1 MNNKLGAGTKRF
13 GLVVVGDEILTGK
26 RKDQHFD
33 KVVELLGAR
42 GLQLSWAVVV
52 GDNFDDLVETY
63 RRSFASGDIVFSC
76 GGIGATPDDRTR
88 QAAAAAL
95 GVRTVLHPEARELI
109 TQRCLQMAAQGQ
121 GTADMDAPEN
131 QRRLLMGEFPEGS
144 EIVPNS
150 YNLIPGFWICD
161 HTFVP
166 GFPVMAWPM
175 IEHVL
180 DTRYAALHHKRP
192 YVENS
197 FVVFGLGESTVI
209 PVLNAIE
216 ERWPGIRTFSLPSV
230 GSGGRPHIELGV
242 KGEPRDA
249 AAAFAYLR
257 EEVQKLGGQFAV

>member
-1 MNNKLGAGTKRF
+1 F
-13 GLVVVGDEILTGK
+13 DELVK
-26 RKDQHFD
+26 
-33 KVVELLGAR
+33 
-42 GLQLSWAVVV
+42 
-52 GDNFDDLVETY
+52 TY
-63 RRSFASGDIVFSC
+63 QRSFASGDIVFSF

-95 GVRTVLHPEARELI
+95 GVPTVLHPEAKALI
-109 TQRCLQMAAQGQ
+109 TQRCAELAAQGR
-121 GTADMDAPEN
+121 GTADMSAPEN
-131 QRRLLMGEFPEGS
+131 QRRLQMGEFPEGS

-150 YNLIPGFWICD
+150 YNAIPGFWIRD

-175 IEHVL
+175 VEHVL
-180 DTRYAALHHKRP
+180 DTRYAALHHNRE

-197 FVVFGLGESTVI
+197 FIVFGLGESTVI

-216 ERWPGIRTFSLPSV
+216 ARWPEVLTFSLPSV

-242 KGEPRDA
+242 KGEPRQA
-249 AAAFAYLR
+249 AAAFTYLR